1 MNNINVVIIDS
12 GVNLTHSAFR
22 DDEIYAKDLF
32 DCNGTGTDELIFGEV
47 KMKGICNDKKHK
59 SFI

>member
-1 MNNINVVIIDS
+1 MRQVMNNINVVIIDS

-32 DCNGTGTDELIFGEV
+32 DCNGTGTDEYGHGTAIY
-47 KMKGICNDKKHK
+47 GIE
-59 SFI
+59 